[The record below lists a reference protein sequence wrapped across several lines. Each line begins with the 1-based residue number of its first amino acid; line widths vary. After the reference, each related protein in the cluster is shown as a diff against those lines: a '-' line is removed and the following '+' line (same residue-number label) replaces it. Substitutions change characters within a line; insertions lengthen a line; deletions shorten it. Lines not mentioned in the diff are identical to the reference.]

1 MTSFKRVAADS
12 LTSIPEDRMTV
23 EVEVSFPDQTI
34 LTEDSGF
41 VSSVG
46 HSKSVDSCLSLS
58 DVEIGLEDSGHF
70 GEFEE
75 VDSPH
80 VVELSPH
87 VPQQV
92 CNMRQKRV
100 KIYSLCYFMY
110 CIVITVFL

>member
-12 LTSIPEDRMTV
+12 LTSIPEDRTTV
-23 EVEVSFPDQTI
+23 QVEVSFPVQTI

-41 VSSVG
+41 MSSVG

-80 VVELSPH
+80 VVELSPQ

-92 CNMRQKRV
+92 CY
-100 KIYSLCYFMY
+100 IS
-110 CIVITVFL
+110 